1 MPICAAYQSHIHYW
15 SNAVNRGTHI
25 SSSSDRLTMSKRIY
39 SIVLTSTSAQ
49 IINLKVSISLSE
61 TKQIEIVMHVTIE
74 IKDIEDFLFV
84 PFCVLR
90 IENDNITLLCT
101 LTWREWRI
109 AEVSVDTVS
118 NREVLF
124 YPIVRKFCW

>member
-1 MPICAAYQSHIHYW
+1 
-15 SNAVNRGTHI
+15 
-25 SSSSDRLTMSKRIY
+25 MSKRIY
-39 SIVLTSTSAQ
+39 SIVLTSTSAE

-61 TKQIEIVMHVTIE
+61 TKQIEIVMHDVTIE

-101 LTWREWRI
+101 LTLRGWRI

-124 YPIVRKFCW
+124 YPIVSKFCW